1 MDSKVVKLL
10 KINEKE
16 TGKDLLSNL
25 TEDHLKKLEFYYENL
40 SEDEQQD
47 IDEKIISGEDNDFI
61 DVSLGLSGYY
71 DEVKYD
77 QGMKDFTGNV
87 IEKEEG
93 GNSTATAVKTDTT
106 KEEKLVE
113 EDIDPRILVMLGLEF
128 TKDIDYGTYKTLLK
142 EKMIAGRM
150 TESQMPTEEIE
161 LITDEFKRI
170 KGSEG
175 RFVIKGQKINFD
187 SFVGKAKE
195 KVKTKE
201 RKKEEKPDFGLRAL
215 PPALKSVEDITDD
228 EKEAEI
234 KEEDDGTKV
243 ANLLSPTLNSLQKN
257 MESIYDTLN
266 KQYLLG
272 QKKEDDSDKQEQ
284 KQKRKSKEA
293 KLEKGGGKSK
303 VKDVGKKV
311 IKPVKSLFDM
321 FGDFF
326 KNILLGGAVAF
337 LLNVLKDPAKMLQ
350 PFVDALNSVV
360 EFMNGLIRAVNAFT
374 NEFNFFVLNPIN
386 EFIIAPI
393 HGALNFIEDRIN
405 DALALFGQDPLQNIP
420 DQAPKLE
427 IPDIPEIPKFDPF
440 KKEKSEGGAPPV
452 QALSGG
458 GQVINIQNNN
468 VNKSYSAGG
477 SKPNN
482 VIKSYSS
489 GGLIK
494 NITGGSNNNI
504 IKSYSSGGSVNNF
517 TSGSNNNIIK
527 SYASGGSVKNITGGS
542 NNNVIKSYSSS
553 GSKTNNVIK
562 SYASGGSINNSSG
575 INITGAGVDTQ
586 LIAAQPGEI
595 VMSTGA
601 VQKYGANNLLAMN
614 AAGGGTNKPKTVS
627 GIQGFSGGGIVNPL
641 PGGSVGKGAAQ
652 LYGAPRNYG
661 PHAGIDMTEN
671 PPYKDDPKIPVVSM
685 ADGKVVASS
694 PNYPYEGGSGYTANL
709 SVNHGNGL
717 LATYM
722 HMTPHYKP
730 GDTVKKG
737 KMIGKLI
744 PIGTAAN
751 AYSNTHLHLQTY
763 QKGEKVDPNKVLNGS
778 IKPGKPGESTVQ
790 VSPDDGK
797 PMMSSFREDSTDNRQ
812 LQISTNA
819 SFKPS
824 TTKAS
829 PSAPAQ
835 KQTKVKVVKT
845 PAKGVNPP
853 QSGSKSQGKGVPNIS
868 SVDPNNN
875 EIMIVKSI
883 YNLVG

>member
-1 MDSKVVKLL
+1 MGEIPEGLD
-10 KINEKE
+10 
-16 TGKDLLSNL
+16 DLLNEIRGGTGS
-25 TEDHLKKLEFYYENL
+25 TSTIPAPDTKK
-40 SEDEQQD
+40 EQ
-47 IDEKIISGEDNDFI
+47 
-61 DVSLGLSGYY
+61 
-71 DEVKYD
+71 
-77 QGMKDFTGNV
+77 
-87 IEKEEG
+87 
-93 GNSTATAVKTDTT
+93 
-106 KEEKLVE
+106 KLVE

-201 RKKEEKPDFGLRAL
+201 TKKEEKPDFGLRAL
-215 PPALKSVEDITDD
+215 PPALKSVEDIADD

-234 KEEDDGTKV
+234 KEEDDGAKV

-303 VKDVGKKV
+303 EKDVGKKV
-311 IKPVKSLFDM
+311 VKPVKGLFDM

-350 PFVDALNSVV
+350 PFVDSLNSVV

-477 SKPNN
+477 SKTNN
-482 VIKSYSS
+482 VIKSYKS
-489 GGLIK
+489 GGLIT
-494 NITGGSNNNI
+494 NSLSNSFDNSKTNNVN
-504 IKSYSSGGSVNNF
+504 KSYSAGGSKTNNV
-517 TSGSNNNIIK
+517 IK
-527 SYASGGSVKNITGGS
+527 SYASGGSVNNFTGAS
-542 NNNVIKSYSSS
+542 N
-553 GSKTNNVIK
+553 NNVIK

-614 AAGGGTNKPKTVS
+614 SA
-627 GIQGFSGGGIVNPL
+627 GGGIVNPL
-641 PGGSVGKGAAQ
+641 PGGSVGRGAAQ

-694 PNYPYEGGSGYTANL
+694 PDYPYEGGSGYTANL
-709 SVNHGNGL
+709 SVNHGNGI

-778 IKPGKPGESTVQ
+778 IKPGKPGESIVQ

-797 PMMSSFREDSTDNRQ
+797 PMMSSFREDSTANRQ
-812 LQISTNA
+812 LQISTNP

-824 TTKAS
+824 TTKAA

-845 PAKGVNPP
+845 SAKGVNPP
-853 QSGSKSQGKGVPNIS
+853 QSGSKSKGKGVPNIS

-875 EIMIVKSI
+875 EILIVKSI

>member
-1 MDSKVVKLL
+1 MGEIPEGLD
-10 KINEKE
+10 
-16 TGKDLLSNL
+16 DLLNEIRGGTGS
-25 TEDHLKKLEFYYENL
+25 TSTIPAPDTKK
-40 SEDEQQD
+40 EQ
-47 IDEKIISGEDNDFI
+47 
-61 DVSLGLSGYY
+61 
-71 DEVKYD
+71 
-77 QGMKDFTGNV
+77 
-87 IEKEEG
+87 
-93 GNSTATAVKTDTT
+93 
-106 KEEKLVE
+106 KLVE

-201 RKKEEKPDFGLRAL
+201 TKKEEKPDFGLRAL
-215 PPALKSVEDITDD
+215 PPALKSVEDIADD

-234 KEEDDGTKV
+234 KEEDDGAKV

-303 VKDVGKKV
+303 EKDVGKKV
-311 IKPVKSLFDM
+311 VKPVKGLFDM

-350 PFVDALNSVV
+350 PFVDSLNSVV

-405 DALALFGQDPLQNIP
+405 DALALFGQDPLENIP

-477 SKPNN
+477 SKTNN
-482 VIKSYSS
+482 VIKSYKS
-489 GGLIK
+489 GGLIT
-494 NITGGSNNNI
+494 N
-504 IKSYSSGGSVNNF
+504 SSDN
-517 TSGSNNNIIK
+517 
-527 SYASGGSVKNITGGS
+527 
-542 NNNVIKSYSSS
+542 
-553 GSKTNNVIK
+553 SKTNNVIK

-614 AAGGGTNKPKTVS
+614 SAGGGTNKPKTVS

-641 PGGSVGKGAAQ
+641 PGGSVGRGAAQ

-694 PNYPYEGGSGYTANL
+694 PDYPYEGGSGYTANL
-709 SVNHGNGL
+709 SVNHGNGI

-778 IKPGKPGESTVQ
+778 IKPGKPGESIVQ

-797 PMMSSFREDSTDNRQ
+797 PMMSSFREDSTANRQ
-812 LQISTNA
+812 LQISTNP

-824 TTKAS
+824 TTKAA

-845 PAKGVNPP
+845 SAKGVNPP
-853 QSGSKSQGKGVPNIS
+853 QSGSKSKGKGVPNIS

-875 EIMIVKSI
+875 EILIVKSI

>member
-1 MDSKVVKLL
+1 MGEIPEGLD
-10 KINEKE
+10 
-16 TGKDLLSNL
+16 DLLNEIRGGTGS
-25 TEDHLKKLEFYYENL
+25 TSTIPAPDTKK
-40 SEDEQQD
+40 EQ
-47 IDEKIISGEDNDFI
+47 
-61 DVSLGLSGYY
+61 
-71 DEVKYD
+71 
-77 QGMKDFTGNV
+77 
-87 IEKEEG
+87 
-93 GNSTATAVKTDTT
+93 
-106 KEEKLVE
+106 KLVE

-201 RKKEEKPDFGLRAL
+201 TKKEEKPDFGLRAL
-215 PPALKSVEDITDD
+215 PPALKSVEDIADD

-234 KEEDDGTKV
+234 KEEDDGAKV

-303 VKDVGKKV
+303 EKDVGKKV
-311 IKPVKSLFDM
+311 VKPVKGLFDM

-350 PFVDALNSVV
+350 PFVDSLNSVV

-477 SKPNN
+477 SKTNN
-482 VIKSYSS
+482 VIKSYKS
-489 GGLIK
+489 GGLIT
-494 NITGGSNNNI
+494 NSLSNSFDNSKTNNV
-504 IKSYSSGGSVNNF
+504 IKSYKSGGLITNSLSNSFDNSKTNNVNKSYSAGGSKTNNVIKSYK
-517 TSGSNNNIIK
+517 SGGLITNSSDNSKTNNVIK
-527 SYASGGSVKNITGGS
+527 SYASGGSVNNFTGAS
-542 NNNVIKSYSSS
+542 N
-553 GSKTNNVIK
+553 NNVIK

-614 AAGGGTNKPKTVS
+614 SAGGGTNKPKTVS

-641 PGGSVGKGAAQ
+641 PGGSVGRGAAQ

-694 PNYPYEGGSGYTANL
+694 PDYPYEGGSGYTANL
-709 SVNHGNGL
+709 SVNHGNGI

-778 IKPGKPGESTVQ
+778 IKPGKPGESIVQ

-797 PMMSSFREDSTDNRQ
+797 PMMSSFREDSTANRQ
-812 LQISTNA
+812 LQISTNP

-824 TTKAS
+824 TTKAA

-845 PAKGVNPP
+845 SAKGVNPP
-853 QSGSKSQGKGVPNIS
+853 QSGSKSKGKGVPNIS

-875 EIMIVKSI
+875 EILIVKSI

>member
-1 MDSKVVKLL
+1 MGEIPEGLD
-10 KINEKE
+10 
-16 TGKDLLSNL
+16 DLLNEIRGGTGS
-25 TEDHLKKLEFYYENL
+25 TSTIPAPDTKK
-40 SEDEQQD
+40 EQ
-47 IDEKIISGEDNDFI
+47 
-61 DVSLGLSGYY
+61 
-71 DEVKYD
+71 
-77 QGMKDFTGNV
+77 
-87 IEKEEG
+87 
-93 GNSTATAVKTDTT
+93 
-106 KEEKLVE
+106 KLVE

-201 RKKEEKPDFGLRAL
+201 TKKEEKPDFGLRAL
-215 PPALKSVEDITDD
+215 PPALKSVEDIADD

-234 KEEDDGTKV
+234 KEEDDGAKV

-303 VKDVGKKV
+303 EKDVGKKV
-311 IKPVKSLFDM
+311 VKHVKGLFDM

-350 PFVDALNSVV
+350 PFVDSLNSVV

-477 SKPNN
+477 SKTNN
-482 VIKSYSS
+482 VIKSYKS
-489 GGLIK
+489 GGLITNSSDNSK
-494 NITGGSNNNI
+494 TNN
-504 IKSYSSGGSVNNF
+504 V
-517 TSGSNNNIIK
+517 IK
-527 SYASGGSVKNITGGS
+527 SYASGGSVNNFTGAS
-542 NNNVIKSYSSS
+542 N
-553 GSKTNNVIK
+553 NNVIK

-614 AAGGGTNKPKTVS
+614 SAGGGTNKPKTVS

-641 PGGSVGKGAAQ
+641 PGGSVGRGAAQ

-694 PNYPYEGGSGYTANL
+694 PDYPYEGGSGYTANL
-709 SVNHGNGL
+709 SVNHGNGI

-778 IKPGKPGESTVQ
+778 IKPGKPGESIVQ

-797 PMMSSFREDSTDNRQ
+797 PMMSSFREDSTANRQ
-812 LQISTNA
+812 LQISTNP

-824 TTKAS
+824 TTKAA

-845 PAKGVNPP
+845 SAKGVNPP
-853 QSGSKSQGKGVPNIS
+853 QSGSKSKGKGVPNIS

-875 EIMIVKSI
+875 EILIVKSI

>member
-1 MDSKVVKLL
+1 MGEIPEGLD
-10 KINEKE
+10 
-16 TGKDLLSNL
+16 DLLNEIRGGTGS
-25 TEDHLKKLEFYYENL
+25 TSTIPAPDTKK
-40 SEDEQQD
+40 EQ
-47 IDEKIISGEDNDFI
+47 
-61 DVSLGLSGYY
+61 
-71 DEVKYD
+71 
-77 QGMKDFTGNV
+77 
-87 IEKEEG
+87 
-93 GNSTATAVKTDTT
+93 
-106 KEEKLVE
+106 KLVE

-195 KVKTKE
+195 KVKTK
-201 RKKEEKPDFGLRAL
+201 KEEKPDFGLRAL

-234 KEEDDGTKV
+234 KEEDDGAKV

-303 VKDVGKKV
+303 VKDVSKKV
-311 IKPVKSLFDM
+311 IKPVKGLFDM
-321 FGDFF
+321 LGDFF
-326 KNILLGGAVAF
+326 KNILLGGALAF

-350 PFVDALNSVV
+350 PFVDSLNSVV

-386 EFIIAPI
+386 NFIIAPI

-477 SKPNN
+477 SKTNN
-482 VIKSYSS
+482 VIKSY
-489 GGLIK
+489 K
-494 NITGGSNNNI
+494 
-504 IKSYSSGGSVNNF
+504 SGGSVNNF
-517 TSGSNNNIIK
+517 TGDSKTNNVIK
-527 SYASGGSVKNITGGS
+527 SYASGGSVNNFTGAS
-542 NNNVIKSYSSS
+542 N
-553 GSKTNNVIK
+553 NNVIK

-614 AAGGGTNKPKTVS
+614 SAGGGTNKPKTVS

-641 PGGSVGKGAAQ
+641 PGGSVGRGAAQ

-709 SVNHGNGL
+709 SVNHGNGI

-778 IKPGKPGESTVQ
+778 IKPGKPGESIVQ

-797 PMMSSFREDSTDNRQ
+797 PMMSSFREDSTANRQ
-812 LQISTNA
+812 LQISTNP

-824 TTKAS
+824 TTKAA

-845 PAKGVNPP
+845 SAKGVNPP
-853 QSGSKSQGKGVPNIS
+853 QSGSKSKGKGVPNIS

-875 EIMIVKSI
+875 EILIVKSI